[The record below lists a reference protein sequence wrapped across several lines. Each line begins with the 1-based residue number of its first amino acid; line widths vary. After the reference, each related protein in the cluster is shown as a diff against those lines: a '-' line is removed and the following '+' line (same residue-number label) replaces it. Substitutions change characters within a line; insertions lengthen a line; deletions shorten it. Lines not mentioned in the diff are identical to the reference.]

1 MTQLLEIFGV
11 KRTEKQEV
19 RVEVLPKFE
28 SKKVT
33 SEMIEISTKQAK
45 DYEKAMEYIESVAD
59 CTGRIKEVR
68 RIASNRLT
76 NWTVQ
81 FADDEKYVHV
91 VDTITGYKYGTF
103 SLGNKKLCKNEKIQ
117 FILFN
122 LLQVVTCPNATEG
135 CLKFCY
141 ANKSN
146 NNIKVKNSASRISRT
161 KNTVLSMYANFEEIV
176 TEVIKLVESST
187 NKSTVFRWHESG
199 DIYSKEYFEKMIN
212 IMSKNSSVQFMFYT
226 KTIFTLSKIN
236 EINNMKNVS
245 MRYSL
250 DDTSSAKIVQRVHE
264 ENILNTIVIQE
275 QELSQ
280 VVKEFDNSMVCNF
293 NGTQQERD
301 SIVATIEEK
310 QQELAKEHRKTYQRK
325 IQTDINGLQKSLLN
339 KNQKCHSCMKCH
351 NKQRNTIMFG
361 AH

>member
-1 MTQLLEIFGV
+1 
-11 KRTEKQEV
+11 
-19 RVEVLPKFE
+19 
-28 SKKVT
+28 
-33 SEMIEISTKQAK
+33 
-45 DYEKAMEYIESVAD
+45 
-59 CTGRIKEVR
+59 
-68 RIASNRLT
+68 
-76 NWTVQ
+76 
-81 FADDEKYVHV
+81 
-91 VDTITGYKYGTF
+91 
-103 SLGNKKLCKNEKIQ
+103 
-117 FILFN
+117 
-122 LLQVVTCPNATEG
+122 
-135 CLKFCY
+135 
-141 ANKSN
+141 
-146 NNIKVKNSASRISRT
+146 
-161 KNTVLSMYANFEEIV
+161 
-176 TEVIKLVESST
+176 
-187 NKSTVFRWHESG
+187 
-199 DIYSKEYFEKMIN
+199 
-212 IMSKNSSVQFMFYT
+212 MFYT

-264 ENILNTIVIQE
+264 ENILNTIVIQG

-310 QQELAKEHRKTYQRK
+310 QQELEKEHRKTYQRK